1 MPWWKLPRDVLK
13 PPEDRACEML
23 ASEIALKTFEEENE
37 NYDIDPTLQAE
48 YIKLKKQVEID
59 LLSFKNSHV
68 DERCDFIYPNDWSSL
83 YQRKVVILEKDFLIS
98 STKRATFIDSVQYLF
113 FVFLGLYILKSM
125 FFII

>member
-1 MPWWKLPRDVLK
+1 
-13 PPEDRACEML
+13 ML
-23 ASEIALKTFEEENE
+23 GSEIALKKFEEENE

-125 FFII
+125 FFIV